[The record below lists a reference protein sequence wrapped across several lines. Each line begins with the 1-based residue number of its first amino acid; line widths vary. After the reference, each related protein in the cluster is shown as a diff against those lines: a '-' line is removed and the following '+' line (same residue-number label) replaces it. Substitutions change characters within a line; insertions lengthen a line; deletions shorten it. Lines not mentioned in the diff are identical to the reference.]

1 MAASRRSGILLRSSS
16 LTTVALALSGLAAH
30 AQDAGLWQ
38 PQIRAII
45 GADSNSGYSALE
57 GFLPV
62 KQNLESVLFLDVRS
76 KYDFDDGFGQDV
88 GLGIR
93 RIVNP
98 DLMIGGYAYLNI
110 QNDNSHQF
118 VATTLGLE
126 AITSKYDAHVNV
138 YLPISKDRG
147 SNGIDST
154 LSLVGNQ
161 LLEEISAIDRR
172 TYAAWGIEGE
182 VGVQAPIDLPENQSL
197 RFDIG
202 AYHFADPDGDDHSIT
217 GAKAGIEYT
226 IGDIIGAGTSLT
238 FAGEV
243 RNDNR
248 DNTQFAGSIRLTVPF
263 NVPGKSASADDA
275 ADLVS
280 TVSPGLR
287 KRLNERVRGDIGV
300 RLENQDKVAGTTT
313 RVAINAATNA
323 AFGKFFFADGD
334 NDSLGL
340 GTIGDPTTLDNAVAG
355 AGANGIVVALGGKG
369 NITTAGVTLA
379 DGQTV
384 IGGGGSVQAKLA
396 NGSIGTY
403 NFGGGNGTIQGT
415 NAANPVISLANNNT
429 LSGIT
434 ITGGGD
440 GIFGNNVTGTKLTDV
455 TVDGAGGNGAEFT
468 GTSTG
473 VNASNFTSRN
483 NGLDGLHIEGD
494 GTYNFTG
501 TTLLQN
507 NGDDGLDITGHGTYT
522 FATVNALDNT
532 DRGITVQGT
541 SSGGSFTTTGGT
553 ISGNGGTAVFIDPI
567 TAHVVLDSIT
577 QDGGTSG
584 VVLYNLSGSFTV
596 NGATTISN
604 TASAGIVIADSPAT
618 IRFGD
623 IDITNVNDDAIRFNG
638 VNAAVVA
645 GNIVIS
651 GLGIGT
657 GIDFSYSQTNFTA
670 RSLNLTGTG
679 AANTIGIDLAGTTGG
694 TITFT
699 NGGSI
704 SGVDT
709 GVRLGISGSLANSA
723 NANFIFGGGSIAGQ
737 TASLDARGL
746 NQTLGTYAFGSTTFS
761 GDQLFDQQ
769 HLFFVGANGSGDGS
783 SISNL
788 ASITDAD
795 NNHDG
800 QAIFVLVND
809 AANTPINAAGG
820 FTLDAGQTMAS
831 FGNGRTFSLGGVPVN
846 VTGDSVQH
854 DQVVSDA
861 NGAATLTNT
870 GAGDAVTVA
879 SNTSLLD
886 FNIAGVANGNG
897 IHGTNVT
904 GVTLAGMSVS
914 GASLAGVRF
923 DGTSGISASNI
934 GSTGNT
940 GAGLALANGNFT
952 FTGTTTVANNGGT
965 GLSIVGT
972 GAYAF
977 DTVNA
982 QNNRIGV
989 DVVSSPGTSTL
1000 SIADGTVSGN
1010 TINGL
1015 RAANIGLDVTLSSL
1029 SHTGTDPGSTGLS
1042 LGAVTGSFNV
1052 TGTTTISNVASGIV
1066 VGGSSAA
1073 VGFGGKVTVNNA
1085 TTQAIGLI
1093 GNSGAVTFGDVAI
1106 DNPSQNGINVI
1117 GANGTIAFGN
1127 IDITN
1132 LQTGKTGLSMSG
1144 TSTFTAATL
1153 AISGGGT
1160 STGIDLSGTTGGSV
1174 TIGSGV
1180 ISVGTGVQ
1188 MGTNGAAGVSA
1199 NTAFSFGTAGGASI
1213 TGTVASLDMRG
1224 LMAGSGSYAFND
1236 TALIGPQLFDTAN
1249 IVFVG
1254 DSNTGAGNGSSVNDL
1269 VSAAAADDLGAPSNT
1284 IFVLVNNGSAINTDA
1299 DGFTLAAGQSL
1310 VSFANGAT
1318 VDLGAPPAN
1327 VTGTNV
1333 VSGATQADPFGNG
1346 GATLINSGGSAIDL
1360 ANGNLV
1366 QNLSVS
1372 NAGSGSAID
1381 GAGISGLTVNG
1392 VTVTSAVTAFDL
1404 TGASG
1409 AIGVTN
1415 LIVQSAQTGIK
1426 LNSSGATTSFTNTT
1440 IGGVAGTALAIS
1452 AYSGTAT
1459 FNNFDITGAATGIN
1473 IGGGTAGTLTFDNLS
1488 SIAGTAGDAF
1498 VVSASTP
1505 NVTYNGTIN
1514 KTGSGRAVTISG
1526 LTSGSVTFA
1535 GKITANVT
1543 GSGNA
1548 IDLGGNAGGTIN
1560 FTGGLDLTTD
1570 GSFAFSA
1577 VNGGTLNVTGTNTIA
1592 TGGGVT
1598 EKGIQL
1604 GGASGLVIGS
1614 SGVTFDSVKVDGS
1627 GATDVSGIVI
1637 SNTSGGNVTFG
1648 AVDISRAS
1656 TDAIRLTNVAS
1667 GTYTFNGTTTV
1678 ATAGGTVPGF
1688 AVQNSGA
1695 TVSVDNLVTTGVNG
1709 DDVNLTGNAGT
1720 ISIGGT
1726 ITNSGTGNG
1735 VVVSGGSAA
1744 ITVSANVSSSAGAPG
1759 TAVKIDGTTGGSVAF
1774 TGSVT
1779 STGTGNLFDVGS
1791 TTAPTGGAISFSG
1804 STLSATGGGGAV
1816 IGGLGGTATFHAMT
1830 ALSITNA
1837 TGNGLSVSNVASGA
1851 IAGFGNVTV
1860 SGPGGNGI
1868 EIGSNAGLVTF
1879 SGTTTVAMG
1888 SAANTAGIDFSG
1900 TNANVL
1906 LGTTTISNVGANQT
1920 GIDLSGSS
1928 TAAGFGVT
1936 SITGTGD
1943 LTSRGIDL
1951 SSTTG
1956 NKVIT
1961 FLQGSSIADVG
1972 IGVDLS
1978 SGQTTATSADAT
1990 FTFGDGDSTDGL
2002 ESSIS
2007 VATNGYTVNTVGLD
2021 PTLGD
2026 YDFDDVFFTGNANLG
2041 SAAGAVTLVS
2051 QSGGFINAGTTG
2063 NLSMGVSTI
2072 SLAAADALTGTQNFA
2087 FVGPIDL
2094 GASAFTL
2101 DSGQTITGF
2110 GNGNVV
2116 SIGTIQPV
2124 NVHGSLGATGG
2135 NITGDETVVTG
2146 TGDFMHLLGDNA
2158 VRHTTFDFSGASGSA
2173 FLIDQSASGFS
2184 NASGITIEGVTISN
2198 VAAGQT
2204 AIKVAGLTG
2213 NLSVINNDIG
2223 VAGTLLDVNGG
2234 SGAIQVSR
2242 GILPNSATSGT
2253 LIGGGIN
2260 IANRTGGAV
2269 TFTDQVTIAGGNGVS
2284 ISGGT
2289 AGGAVNFNGGLDIAT
2304 SADTGLDF
2312 SGLNV
2317 LTVAA
2322 AGSTTIN
2329 ATGQTA
2335 LSLQGA
2341 IGAGGVHFDNVT
2353 STNAA
2358 GQGVLISG
2366 ASGGNVDL
2374 DAVNVTAS
2382 GGAGIEVLNSSGAYT
2397 FGNTTIDNSASA
2409 GRGVNV
2415 ENAASTTTVSFD
2427 GTLGITTST
2436 GTGLRVSS
2444 SAAPAATIVNVT
2456 GAGTRS
2462 VSTSNGT
2469 AVDIA
2474 SATLNGGFTSV
2485 SASFSGTANGINL
2498 QQVAGS
2504 LDLGTGTLTNTGSG
2518 AAFNIGS
2525 VTDQSG
2531 GNATVSYAGAIAS
2544 NGSGAAVSI
2553 QELTGGSV
2561 TLSGNLTDGFAAG
2574 GGHIAVFGINNGTAA
2589 TVTFS
2594 GASKQIRSGTNTAVS
2609 LAGLSNGTVNFTN
2622 GGLAITT
2629 TSGSGFRAFT
2639 GGTVN
2644 VAGSGN
2650 TITTTSAGRGIDL
2663 SNVTVGSLGLNFSTV
2678 SANGPVAGISLASVG
2693 SSGGGAIAIGT
2704 ANLQNV
2710 TTRGVDVTGT
2720 LGAALSFNDLD
2731 ISLSNNNAVGFSL
2744 NGATIN
2750 AAITANDFDVTNAT
2764 GAGTSIGIDLRG
2776 ATGGQTVRL
2785 GDANAAGNSSSIT
2798 GVNTGVFLNSTTN
2811 LNFTYGDGESATDQS
2826 STISAN
2832 VGIDSSSAPVAGNY
2846 NFQDVNFQASPGLG
2860 FGIGRIYFVGASATG
2875 DGSGKDQSNLATLS
2889 TAEAA
2894 AVANDVIVL
2903 VNDGGTITAASTNA
2917 DNTLNLAAGE
2927 QLRGFANG
2935 NINLALTVPSTI
2947 QLASNN
2953 ISIID
2958 QTPNGAAT
2966 LTTSAGNNTITLG
2979 ASGNIIDGFI
2989 LDGGGRGI
2997 KDNGAG
3003 ASGTTISHMTIRN
3016 FTIAGI
3022 EITPST
3028 STTIDNVAFSGN
3040 ATDVVLNALNSTI
3053 TNVTSTGATGIAID
3067 LRNTTGTTTLT
3078 NLNITTAATGTGIV
3092 FGGASGPGG
3101 TINGTNVD
3109 ISGGSG
3115 ITVTGGNA
3123 AIVFDNASSIA
3134 AGGSGTAASITNRAG
3149 GSFTFAGAVTA
3160 NGGASGIVISG
3171 ATAASNVSFNGT
3183 VDLGTGTPMTGTA
3196 VSINNNGQSST
3207 INFANIDIASSGTT
3221 GFSVANGGTV
3231 NVATGTVSSTGAQ
3244 AINLNGVATT
3254 TGINF
3259 TSTTSTGGSNNVSL
3273 TNVTGAGAVNLGAG
3287 TLSGASGTAFL
3298 VSGGSNTIS
3307 YSGTIAK
3314 TSAGNVVSVSSHT
3327 GGTATFGGTISATV
3341 SSGGI
3346 ALSSNTGATINFT
3359 NTLTINTSSSN
3370 ATGFTATGG
3379 GTISATGLGST
3390 INSGQATALNVANTT
3405 IGSGN
3410 LIFQSISSNGGSAN
3424 GIILDTTGS
3433 SGGLHVTGTGSAG
3446 SGGTIQNT
3454 TGDAISLTNTS
3465 NVSFDRMNLQS
3476 TGGSGINGTQVVNFS
3491 FTNGTIANAGNAG
3504 FESAIAFNG
3513 SGSGLGNN
3521 IAGTLTVTGNTFTNA
3536 FYSGLDVQSDNGTV
3550 TNANISNN
3558 TITNPGFSG
3567 VNLVGTGNASTV
3579 FNLNNATIANNNISG
3594 SGGNGIQVS
3603 VGNANASGPGAHAG
3617 FVTFDGLG
3625 RPISDP
3631 SHIISIT
3638 GNAIT
3643 LDATGTQAIAVAN
3656 SGGNSGSRTQTN
3668 FEIRNNGTVGT
3679 PLGSSSIGTVI
3690 LIGNNGFSDMAGVVD
3705 NNVIVATHTPN
3716 GGGGNGIGGGNGAGG
3731 AGTAATPKLNLSVT
3745 NNTISG
3751 TDGNGILMVS
3761 RGSTGIL
3768 DLKIANNN
3776 VGAPVNVGGTAREGI
3791 RVDAGNATSVNDQVF
3806 LNIFGNTSAGSN
3818 GAAGIGLRKQGTNPA
3833 VNVFGL
3839 YDAVGGPALQDPPTN
3854 TNVQDFINALNPSG
3868 NGTDIISGS
3877 GFVSDTTKAPP

>member
-1 MAASRRSGILLRSSS
+1 MLRSSA

-30 AQDAGLWQ
+30 AQDASLWQ

-226 IGDIIGAGTSLT
+226 IGDVIGTGTSLT

-263 NVPGKSASADDA
+263 NVPGKSASADDS

-323 AFGKFFFADGD
+323 AFGKFFFANGD

-379 DGQTV
+379 DGQIV

-396 NGSIGTY
+396 NGSVGTY
-403 NFGGGNGTIQGT
+403 NFGGSNGTIQGT

-455 TVDGAGGNGAEFT
+455 TVDGAGGNGADFT

-507 NGDDGLDITGHGTYT
+507 NGDDGLDVTGHGTYT

-623 IDITNVNDDAIRFNG
+623 IDITNVHDDAIRFNG

-670 RSLNLTGTG
+670 QSLKLTGTN

-723 NANFIFGGGSIAGQ
+723 NANFTFGGGSIAGQ
-737 TASLDARGL
+737 AASLDARGL
-746 NQTLGTYAFGSTTFS
+746 NQTLGTYAFGTTTFS
-761 GDQLFDQQ
+761 GGQLFDQQ

-800 QAIFVLVND
+800 RAIFVLVND

-846 VTGDSVQH
+846 VTGDNVQH

-1000 SIADGTVSGN
+1000 SIAGGTVSGN

-1066 VGGSSAA
+1066 VGGSSAT

-1153 AISGGGT
+1153 DISGGGT

-1180 ISVGTGVQ
+1180 ISAGTGVQ

-1224 LMAGSGSYAFND
+1224 LMAGGGSYALND

-1254 DSNTGAGNGSSVNDL
+1254 DGNTGAGNGSSVNDL
-1269 VSAAAADDLGAPSNT
+1269 ISAAMADDLGAPSNT
-1284 IFVLVNNGSAINTDA
+1284 IFVLVNNGSVINTDA

-1381 GAGISGLTVNG
+1381 GAGISSLTVNG

-1440 IGGVAGTALAIS
+1440 ISGIAGTALAIS

-1637 SNTSGGNVTFG
+1637 SNTSGGNVSFG

-1678 ATAGGTVPGF
+1678 ATAGGAVPGF

-1709 DDVNLTGNAGT
+1709 DDVNLTGNTGT

-1726 ITNSGTGNG
+1726 ITNSSTGNG

-1779 STGTGNLFDVGS
+1779 STGTGNLFDIGS

-1851 IAGFGNVTV
+1851 IAGFGNVTA
-1860 SGPGGNGI
+1860 SGAGGNGI

-1920 GIDLSGSS
+1920 GIDFSGSS

-2051 QSGGFINAGTTG
+2051 QSGGFISAGTTG

-2204 AIKVAGLTG
+2204 AIKVVGLTG

-2304 SADTGLDF
+2304 SAGLDF

-2341 IGAGGVHFDNVT
+2341 IGAGGVHFDSIT

-2366 ASGGNVDL
+2366 ASGGSVDL

-2382 GGAGIEVLNSSGAYT
+2382 GGAGIEVLNSNGTYT

-2409 GRGVNV
+2409 GRGVNI
-2415 ENAASTTTVSFD
+2415 ENAASTTTVTFD
-2427 GTLGITTST
+2427 GALGITTST

-2498 QQVAGS
+2498 QQVTGS

-2574 GGHIAVFGINNGTAA
+2574 GGHIAIFGINNGTAA
-2589 TVTFS
+2589 IVTFS

-2629 TSGSGFRAFT
+2629 TSGNGFRAFT

-2764 GAGTSIGIDLRG
+2764 GAGTSIGVDLRG

-2785 GDANAAGNSSSIT
+2785 GDVSAAGNSSSIT

-2894 AVANDVIVL
+2894 AVTNDVIVL

-2935 NINLALTVPSTI
+2935 NIDLALTVPSTI

-3053 TNVTSTGATGIAID
+3053 TNVTSTGATGIAFD

-3078 NLNITTAATGTGIV
+3078 NLNITTAATGTGIA

-3115 ITVTGGNA
+3115 ITVTGGSA

-3221 GFSVANGGTV
+3221 GFSAANGGTV

-3314 TSAGNVVSVSSHT
+3314 TSAGNVVSISSHT

-3346 ALSSNTGATINFT
+3346 ALSNNTGATINFT

-3446 SGGTIQNT
+3446 SGGTIANKTGADGSTTQGTGIYLNNTSGAQFAWMQMNDFQNYGILGNNVT
-3454 TGDAISLTNTS
+3454 GFSLDHVVINGSNGTNVSGVGEGDVYFTGLKGSATVSNSTFTGAALDAFHVFNNNGETLNRITITGSTFATDAAAGNQSGDALVFQATNGVFNATVQSSTFTSARGDLFQLDLHGNVQSDLVFGGATAGLGNTLSNNNQNIVSGGGGVTISSGGTGDAANLTFNIAHNTMR
-3465 NVSFDRMNLQS
+3465 DALGAALGIS
-3476 TGGSGINGTQVVNFS
+3476 TGSGAGSF
-3491 FTNGTIANAGNAG
+3491 NGTID
-3504 FESAIAFNG
+3504 S
-3513 SGSGLGNN
+3513 
-3521 IAGTLTVTGNTFTNA
+3521 
-3536 FYSGLDVQSDNGTV
+3536 
-3550 TNANISNN
+3550 N
-3558 TITNPGFSG
+3558 TIG
-3567 VNLVGTGNASTV
+3567 V
-3579 FNLNNATIANNNISG
+3579 
-3594 SGGNGIQVS
+3594 
-3603 VGNANASGPGAHAG
+3603 AG
-3617 FVTFDGLG
+3617 
-3625 RPISDP
+3625 
-3631 SHIISIT
+3631 
-3638 GNAIT
+3638 
-3643 LDATGTQAIAVAN
+3643 VAN
-3656 SGGNSGSRTQTN
+3656 SGSAQGSGIGFVTDGGANSSVTITNNAVFQYGGASAGIMVQTGDHVDGGNAQLTAVIQGNTVSNPATAFGQNGILVVAGTISGDAQTLAL
-3668 FEIRNNGTVGT
+3668 T
-3679 PLGSSSIGTVI
+3679 LGGPGA
-3690 LIGNNGFSDMAGVVD
+3690 LA
-3705 NNVIVATHTPN
+3705 NNVAGSN
-3716 GGGGNGIGGGNGAGG
+3716 GGGGATDIRVRQRFDTTIGLHAGAGNNYSG
-3731 AGTAATPKLNLSVT
+3731 GPTDTAAVISFIQSFNTGTVSVGT
-3745 NNTISG
+3745 GTSG
-3751 TDGNGILMVS
+3751 GYFS
-3761 RGSTGIL
+3761 
-3768 DLKIANNN
+3768 
-3776 VGAPVNVGGTAREGI
+3776 AP
-3791 RVDAGNATSVNDQVF
+3791 
-3806 LNIFGNTSAGSN
+3806 
-3818 GAAGIGLRKQGTNPA
+3818 
-3833 VNVFGL
+3833 
-3839 YDAVGGPALQDPPTN
+3839 
-3854 TNVQDFINALNPSG
+3854 
-3868 NGTDIISGS
+3868 
-3877 GFVSDTTKAPP
+3877 